1 MSTIIELTEKVNF
14 DTKHLLQGVTVSVW
28 ALGVEAAI
36 VFILSQPTAHSL
48 QLSDMVRNLLNGV
61 HLLLQVMGLKEVAH
75 LLKKKSPKMVKNIEY
90 LKLKS

>member
-48 QLSDMVRNLLNGV
+48 QLSDVVRYLLDGV
-61 HLLLQVMGLKEVAH
+61 HLLLQVVGLKEIAH
-75 LLKKKSPKMVKNIEY
+75 LKKSQNIVKNIEY